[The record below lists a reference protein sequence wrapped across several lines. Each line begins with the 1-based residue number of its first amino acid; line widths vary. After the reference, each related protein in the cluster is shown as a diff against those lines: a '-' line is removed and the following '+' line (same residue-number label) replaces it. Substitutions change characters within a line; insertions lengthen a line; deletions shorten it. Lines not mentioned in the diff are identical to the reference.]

1 MSAEEYQEIIRGITA
16 GLKGDFQEDCKYLL
30 DKMKEYKDHEYG
42 TEIVRAC
49 GRLLQDLA
57 PDDMKK
63 DLIETMHQ
71 EVHNYFLGL
80 QTVAEEAR
88 FNIYK
93 KNWPKAL
100 ELIESVVDNLEN
112 EFLTFDDDKVSEYH
126 FFHNILEEIIYK
138 ELFKPTKEVRAI
150 PEDYAEI
157 YYLYGAILFELKR
170 YDEAEAALKKALR
183 INPVRTDIISE
194 LTEVYK
200 IKKEWDEYLIL
211 SRRML
216 DCSYT
221 SESVAKAL
229 RNLGYYYSEQRE
241 FDTAVAVYLFSN
253 QFEQSYL
260 VNSELMY
267 IQQQTGKQIVPPSQE
282 EMRQIFSMHDIPMG
296 ANKDVLGIAY
306 TLAVEAE
313 KQDIKDAA
321 RFFYNVVFDLTGD
334 EEIRKRIEKFEN

>member
-1 MSAEEYQEIIRGITA
+1 MDT
-16 GLKGDFQEDCKYLL
+16 
-30 DKMKEYKDHEYG
+30 
-42 TEIVRAC
+42 
-49 GRLLQDLA
+49 
-57 PDDMKK
+57 
-63 DLIETMHQ
+63 
-71 EVHNYFLGL
+71 
-80 QTVAEEAR
+80 
-88 FNIYK
+88 
-93 KNWPKAL
+93 
-100 ELIESVVDNLEN
+100 LEN
-112 EFLTFDDDKVSEYH
+112 HFLTFNDDKVSEYH

-138 ELFKPTKEVRAI
+138 ELFKPSKEVRAI
-150 PEDYAEI
+150 PEDYTEI

-170 YDEAEAALKKALR
+170 YDDAETALRKALR

-194 LTEVYK
+194 LSEIYK
-200 IKKEWDEYLIL
+200 IRKDWGEYLAL

-229 RNLGYYYSEQRE
+229 RNLGYYFSEQRD

-267 IQQQTGKQIVPPSQE
+267 IQQQTGKQIEPPSPE

-296 ANKDVLGIAY
+296 ANKDVLSIAY

-321 RFFYNVVFDLTGD
+321 RFFYNVVFDLTSD
-334 EEIRKRIEKFEN
+334 EEIRKKIEKFGS